1 MKPLFPVLCWLFLQG
16 ALAAQ
21 ADASSA
27 APTPDFSIKGP
38 GPTADANA
46 LATIKRQL
54 REHLLNPASFSNDH
68 LLLDPITPE
77 TLRGLVA
84 NQRGDGTWPDLDYS
98 SQIRSRWPAREHIE
112 RTRDLA
118 KAWAL
123 PGGALQGD
131 AAVRTAVLRALD
143 RWLAKDYRNPNWWH
157 NEIGIPRAMSE
168 LVLLMESELSP
179 EQKNAALRIVARA
192 KISRT
197 GQNLLWLAGITLT
210 RGLLENDPALVGVAR
225 AAIVGEI
232 TIGRGE
238 GMQADHSFH
247 QHGPQLQFGNYGLA
261 YAIDLVK
268 WSKVLRGTPL
278 ALDREAAT
286 LLGDYLLQGLG
297 ATVWNGTMD
306 VNACA
311 RQLFPDAPRRKAS
324 SLGVL
329 LEDQALADPAR
340 APAFAAAAARCRP
353 GGAGGAAANTL
364 FWHSEYMTHR
374 ERDYLAT
381 VRMSSRRVIGAE
393 AGNGENLRGY
403 HLGDGALYVY
413 RHGGEYRDIFPLWD
427 WRRIPGITARLTDG
441 PLPVL
446 DWDGYRIDTDFAG
459 GVSDGR
465 LGAAALDF
473 KRDGVVARK
482 AWFFFEGRIVCL
494 GAGIGSGS
502 DDLVLTSVA
511 QQHRSGPI
519 WLGPDAGVAGPGENG
534 GRRELATPGWLWH
547 DGTGVVFPVAGRV
560 VAESARRTGRW
571 NDVATFG
578 STEPE
583 TGEVFSAWFDHGAA
597 PKEANYAYVL
607 LPGADKEATA
617 AFLRSPDV
625 RILANTPAVQAAE
638 SGDALMAVFF
648 QPGRVESDP
657 VGELA
662 VDQPCVVLARKNPVD
677 GWNITV
683 ADPARR
689 ASRIELTLGGTKWT
703 ADLPRDPANA
713 GRGVAARPAPTSPPT
728 PAP

>member
-1 MKPLFPVLCWLFLQG
+1 L
-16 ALAAQ
+16 
-21 ADASSA
+21 
-27 APTPDFSIKGP
+27 
-38 GPTADANA
+38 DANT
-46 LATIKRQL
+46 LATLKRQL

-68 LLLDPITPE
+68 LLIDPITPE
-77 TLRGLVA
+77 SLRSLLA
-84 NQRGDGTWPDLDYS
+84 SQRADGTWPDLDYT
-98 SQIRSRWPAREHIE
+98 SQIRSRWPARDHVE
-112 RTRDLA
+112 RARDLA

-123 PGGALQGD
+123 PGGLLQGD

-143 RWLAKDYRNPNWWH
+143 HWLAKDYENPNWWH
-157 NEIGIPRAMSE
+157 NEIGIPRAISE
-168 LVLLMESELSP
+168 LILLMESELGP
-179 EQKNAALRIVARA
+179 KQKSDALRIIARA

-210 RGLLENDPALVGVAR
+210 RGLLENDAALVGTAR

-232 TIGRGE
+232 TVGRGE

-286 LLGDYLLQGLG
+286 LLGDYLLHGMG

-324 SLGVL
+324 ALGVL

-340 APAFAAAAARCRP
+340 APAFAEAAARCRP
-353 GGAGGAAANTL
+353 GGAGGPAANSL

-374 ERDYLAT
+374 EHDYLAS

-413 RHGGEYRDIFPLWD
+413 RHGGEYRDIFPFWD
-427 WRRIPGITARLTDG
+427 WRQIPGITARQAGG

-446 DWDGYRIDTDFAG
+446 DWDGYRLDTDFAG

-465 LGAAALDF
+465 LGATALDF
-473 KRDGVVARK
+473 KRDGVAARK
-482 AWFFFEGRIVCL
+482 AWFFLEGRIVCL
-494 GAGIGSGS
+494 GAGIESDS
-502 DDLVLTSVA
+502 DDVVLTSVA
-511 QQHRSGPI
+511 QQFRSGPI
-519 WLGPDAGVAGPGENG
+519 WLGPDAGTAGPGENG
-534 GRRELATPGWLWH
+534 GRRELATPAWLWH
-547 DGTGVVFPVAGRV
+547 DGTGVVFPDAGRV
-560 VAESARRTGRW
+560 GVDSARRTGRW

-583 TGEVFSAWFDHGAA
+583 TGEVFSAWIDHGTA
-597 PKEANYAYVL
+597 PNEASYAYIL

-617 AFLRSPDV
+617 AFLRAPNV
-625 RILANTPAVQAAE
+625 RILANTPAVQAAG
-638 SGDALMAVFF
+638 SADVLMAVFYR
-648 QPGRVESDP
+648 PGRVETD
-657 VGELA
+657 VAGELA
-662 VDQPCVVLARKNPVD
+662 VDQPCVLLARKNPVG
-677 GWNITV
+677 GWNVTV

-689 ASRIELTLGGTKWT
+689 ASRIRATLGASSWL
-703 ADLPRDPANA
+703 AALPQDKANTGRSVVAIPERRSA
-713 GRGVAARPAPTSPPT
+713 GE
-728 PAP
+728 